1 MTTRRSKT
9 MLSLTKIFRNKGF
22 VTVVML
28 STFVFAMEALAQEK
42 APPKDKK
49 EKTSYAIGANLGQD
63 MKRYSIDIDADMVAQ
78 GIKDAFASKI
88 KLSDEEIRTTFTD
101 LNNERL
107 KNITEKNKKEG
118 EEFLSKNAKA
128 DGVVKLPSGLQYKV
142 LKEGTGAIP
151 KATDTVVVH
160 YKGTLIDGTEFDS
173 SIKRNQPLEI
183 KTNAVILG
191 WTEILQKMKAGSKY
205 TVFIPSQLAYGERGS
220 GPIGPNA
227 VLVFEIELLAVK

>member
-1 MTTRRSKT
+1 
-9 MLSLTKIFRNKGF
+9 MLCLKNIFRNKGF
-22 VTVVML
+22 MAVIIIGV
-28 STFVFAMEALAQEK
+28 FVFAMQALAEEK
-42 APPKDKK
+42 SPPKDKK

-78 GIKDAFASKI
+78 GIKDAFAGKV

-107 KNITEKNKKEG
+107 KNLSEKNKKEG

-128 DGVVKLPSGLQYKV
+128 SGIVKLPSGLQYKV
-142 LKEGTGAIP
+142 LKEGTGKIP

-173 SIKRNQPLEI
+173 STKRNQPLEI
-183 KTNAVILG
+183 KTNAVIPG
-191 WTEILQKMKAGSKY
+191 WTEILQKMKTGSKY
-205 TVFIPSQLAYGERGS
+205 TVFIPSHLAYGERGN
-220 GPIGPNA
+220 GPLIGPNA
-227 VLVFEIELLAVK
+227 ALVFEIELLLVK